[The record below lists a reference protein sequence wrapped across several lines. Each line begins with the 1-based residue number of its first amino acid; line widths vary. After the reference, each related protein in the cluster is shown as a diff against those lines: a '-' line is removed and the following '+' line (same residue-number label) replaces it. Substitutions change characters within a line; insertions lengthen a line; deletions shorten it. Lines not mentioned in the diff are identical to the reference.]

1 MQGRT
6 CQDEDRWCRMDE
18 PEKAATATDAGVMWR
33 SGADIESLVKFMRER
48 GFNQAQS
55 TEALNGF
62 TGLDPIKAQIAVIYS
77 ETWRDQD
84 ERNVQLN
91 EQFIEALIRVGQ
103 ESGISTITE
112 TELDASFDP
121 ETVLQST
128 IRT

>member
-1 MQGRT
+1 MKIVGVEWTNVR
-6 CQDEDRWCRMDE
+6 RRL
-18 PEKAATATDAGVMWR
+18 TATDAGVMWR
-33 SGADIESLVKFMRER
+33 SGADTESLVKFMRER

-55 TEALNGF
+55 TEALNGVT
-62 TGLDPIKAQIAVIYS
+62 TGFDPIKAQIAGIYS